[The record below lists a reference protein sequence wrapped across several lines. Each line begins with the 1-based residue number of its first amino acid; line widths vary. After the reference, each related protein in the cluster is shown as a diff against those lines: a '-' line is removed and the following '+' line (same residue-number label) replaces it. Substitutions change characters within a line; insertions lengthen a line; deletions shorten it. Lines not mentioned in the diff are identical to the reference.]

1 MFYSCVNLNCIFA
14 DIRIEFNLAFIMRIK
29 QKNLHHYP
37 SIIPAS
43 WLNHLAITAA
53 LLLFAC
59 AVYRAAWIGDDAYI
73 TFRTADNFRNGFGL
87 TWNVGERVQ
96 SFTHPLW
103 MFTISLIASVT
114 NEYFYTILFLSLIIS
129 LAAAALTSWWVT
141 RITGPA
147 VFGILILSL
156 SNAYVDYSSSGLE
169 NPLTHLLLV
178 VFYGIYFRL
187 EPSRTRLWLLSFV
200 FGLTAFNR
208 QDAVL
213 LLLPA
218 MAFSLLISKE
228 KSKYFL
234 FLTGLTPLLAWHIFS
249 LLYYGFLFPNTAY
262 AKLHLN
268 IPVTS
273 LVMQGAIYFMDSLQR
288 DPVTLWFTAAGIA
301 VGLTAGGKPG
311 RMAVMGIVF
320 YLLYVLRIGGDF
332 MSGRFF
338 TAPLLISV
346 ILLGQMKSVKIN
358 GKYSGLPILLLLVL
372 EFSSPARA
380 AITPGVPYPANVI
393 GENSIADERRFYEPT
408 NGIWW
413 RNENPQLPNHPWRYD
428 GENSA
433 GQRFSNFNN
442 IGMYGFYAGPGVYIV
457 DNIALADPFLARM
470 PVVPGK
476 WRVGHYMR
484 EVPAGYFETIQTGK
498 NQIEDSNLALYY
510 DALSLIIHEEIFTQE
525 RLSTIWKMNTG
536 QYDHYLHK

>member
-1 MFYSCVNLNCIFA
+1 MS
-14 DIRIEFNLAFIMRIK
+14 IK
-29 QKNLHHYP
+29 QKYLNLATM
-37 SIIPAS
+37 PAA
-43 WLNHLAITAA
+43 WLNHLAISAA
-53 LLLFAC
+53 LLLFAF

-73 TFRTADNFRNGFGL
+73 TFRTVENFRNGFGL

-103 MFTISLIASVT
+103 MFAISLVASAT
-114 NEYFYTILFLSLIIS
+114 SEYFYTVLFLSLVIS

-141 RITGPA
+141 RQTGPA
-147 VFGILILSL
+147 VFGILILSF
-156 SNAYVDYSSSGLE
+156 SNAYVDYASSGLE
-169 NPLTHLLLV
+169 NALTHLLLV
-178 VFYGIYFRL
+178 AFYGIYFRL
-187 EPSRTRLWLLSFV
+187 EPSRKKLWLLSLI

-208 QDAVL
+208 QDVVL

-218 MAFSLLISKE
+218 MVFSLWTSKE
-228 KSKYFL
+228 RRKWFL
-234 FLTGLTPLLAWHIFS
+234 FLTGLTPLFAWHIFS

-262 AKLHLN
+262 AKLHLS
-268 IPVTS
+268 IPVSS
-273 LVMQGAIYFMDSLQR
+273 LVMQGALYFMDSLQR
-288 DPVTLWFTAAGIA
+288 DPLTLWFIAAGIG

-311 RMAVMGIVF
+311 RMAVLGIIF
-320 YLLYVLRIGGDF
+320 YMLYVLRIGGDF

-346 ILLGQMKSVKIN
+346 ILIGQVKSVQIN

-372 EFSSPARA
+372 EFLSPARA

-393 GENSIADERRFYEPT
+393 GANSIADERRFYEPT

-413 RNENPQLPNHPWRYD
+413 RNENSQLPNHPWRYD

-433 GQRFSNFNN
+433 GQLFSNFSN

-457 DNIALADPFLARM
+457 DNKALTDAFLARM
-470 PVVPGK
+470 PVVPGE
-476 WRVGHYMR
+476 WRVGHYIR
-484 EVPAGYFETIQTGK
+484 EIPAGYFETIQTGK
-498 NQIEDSNLALYY
+498 NQIEDSDLALYY
-510 DALSLIIHEEIFTQE
+510 DKLSLIIHGEIFDPE

-536 QYDHYLHK
+536 QYDYLLLK